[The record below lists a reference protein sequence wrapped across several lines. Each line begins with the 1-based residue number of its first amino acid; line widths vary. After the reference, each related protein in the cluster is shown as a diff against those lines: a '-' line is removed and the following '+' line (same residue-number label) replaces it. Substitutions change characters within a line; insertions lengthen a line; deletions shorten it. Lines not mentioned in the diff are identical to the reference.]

1 MTNKKNT
8 PKALKAPSEERQ
20 LPAVRRG
27 KTGPPAVRPT
37 GRPPASRSALD
48 TYIDEIRRVPLLSR
62 EEERELARRF
72 AEEGDKEAGRRLV
85 ESNLRFVVKMAHS
98 YKHYNVKLVDLIQE
112 GNIGLMKAVQKFQP
126 ERGYRLI
133 SYAVWW
139 IKAYMQNYIIRSWSV
154 VRVGTAAA
162 QRKLFFRTQADK
174 DGVEQESVDEA
185 LSSEDRDTAGAG
197 EVVLLPAAARKR
209 RVAAEMH
216 LAQRDFSLD
225 ADVGDEGKQRYVDM
239 LPDPDI
245 TQEESLARE
254 EILRKVSERLAEV
267 VETLSDKERDILQSR
282 LLSDSPDTL
291 QDIGDRYGVSRE
303 RIRQIETQ
311 LKRRLAEF
319 LGDIQEVDDIW

>member
-1 MTNKKNT
+1 MTEKK
-8 PKALKAPSEERQ
+8 PIQKALKAPATERQ
-20 LPAVRRG
+20 LPAVRE
-27 KTGPPAVRPT
+27 PA
-37 GRPPASRSALD
+37 RPPANRSSLD

-62 EEERELARRF
+62 EEELELAQSF
-72 AEEGDKEAGRRLV
+72 AKTGDKAAARQLV
-85 ESNLRFVVKMAHS
+85 EANLRFVVKMAHS

-126 ERGYRLI
+126 DRGYRLI

-139 IKAYMQNYIIRSWSV
+139 IKAYMQNYIIRSWSM

-162 QRKLFFRTQADK
+162 QRKLFFRMQTDK
-174 DGVEQESVDEA
+174 DGAEYDSVDEA
-185 LSSEDRDTAGAG
+185 ISDEGGDAVRTGD
-197 EVVLLPAAARKR
+197 VVLLPAAARKR
-209 RVAAEMH
+209 RVAAELH

-225 ADVGDEGKQRYVDM
+225 ADVGDEGKQHYVD
-239 LPDPDI
+239 LLADPDI

-254 EILRKVSERLAEV
+254 DILQQVSTRLGEV
-267 VETLSDKERDILQSR
+267 VNDLSDKERDILQSR
-282 LLSDSPDTL
+282 LLSDTPDTL

-311 LKRRLAEF
+311 LKKRLAEL

>member
-1 MTNKKNT
+1 MTKKKT
-8 PKALKAPSEERQ
+8 TQKALKAPSEERQ
-20 LPAVRRG
+20 LPAVRRQG
-27 KTGPPAVRPT
+27 TTAPAVREQA
-37 GRPPASRSALD
+37 RPPANRSSLD

-62 EEERELARRF
+62 EEEQELALRF
-72 AEEGDKEAGRRLV
+72 AKGGDKDAARQLV
-85 ESNLRFVVKMAHS
+85 EANLRFVVKMAHS

-139 IKAYMQNYIIRSWSV
+139 IKAYMQNYIIRSWSM

-162 QRKLFFRTQADK
+162 QRKLFFRTQSEKEGAEYD
-174 DGVEQESVDEA
+174 SVDEV
-185 LSSEDRDTAGAG
+185 LTDERAGAMG
-197 EVVLLPAAARKR
+197 EGDVVLLPAAARKR
-209 RVAAEMH
+209 RIEAEMH

-225 ADVGDEGKQRYVDM
+225 ADVGDEGKQRYIDM
-239 LPDPDI
+239 LADPDI
-245 TQEESLARE
+245 SQEESLGRE
-254 EILRKVSERLAEV
+254 EILQKVSERLAEV
-267 VETLSDKERDILQSR
+267 VNDLSDKERDILQSR

-311 LKRRLAEF
+311 LKKRLAEL
-319 LGDIQEVDDIW
+319 LGDIQEVDDVW

>member
-1 MTNKKNT
+1 MSEEKT
-8 PKALKAPSEERQ
+8 KALKAPSEERQ
-20 LPAVRRG
+20 LPAVRTRRAP
-27 KTGPPAVRPT
+27 PPAVREPA
-37 GRPPASRSALD
+37 RPPASRSALD
-48 TYIDEIRRVPLLSR
+48 TYVDEIRRVPLLSR

-72 AEEGDKEAGRRLV
+72 AEDGDKEAGRRLV

-162 QRKLFFRTQADK
+162 QRKLFFRTQSDE
-174 DGVEQESVDEA
+174 DGAERESVDEA
-185 LSSEDRDTAGAG
+185 LSSEDRGAGGAG

-209 RVAAEMH
+209 RVEAEMH

-254 EILRKVSERLAEV
+254 DILRKVSERLAEV
-267 VETLSDKERDILQSR
+267 VETLSDKEQDILQSR

-311 LKRRLAEF
+311 LKRRLADL
-319 LGDIQEVDDIW
+319 LGDIQEVDDVW

>member
-1 MTNKKNT
+1 M
-8 PKALKAPSEERQ
+8 KALKAPSEERQ
-20 LPAVRRG
+20 LPAVRSQRAH
-27 KTGPPAVRPT
+27 PPAVREKA
-37 GRPPASRSALD
+37 RPPASRSSLD

-62 EEERELARRF
+62 EEEQDLALRF
-72 AEEGDKEAGRRLV
+72 ARDGDKAAARQLV
-85 ESNLRFVVKMAHS
+85 EANLRFVVKMAHS

-139 IKAYMQNYIIRSWSV
+139 IKAYMQNYIIRSWSM

-162 QRKLFFRTQADK
+162 QRKLFFRLQNDTEAEQDSVGEVLAD
-174 DGVEQESVDEA
+174 
-185 LSSEDRDTAGAG
+185 EDTGAVG
-197 EVVLLPAAARKR
+197 SGDVVLLPAAARKR
-209 RVAAEMH
+209 RAEAEMH
-216 LAQRDFSLD
+216 IAQRDFSLD
-225 ADVGDEGKQRYVDM
+225 ADVGDEGNQRYVDM
-239 LPDPDI
+239 LADPHI

-254 EILRKVSERLAEV
+254 DILLQVSERLAEIV
-267 VETLSDKERDILQSR
+267 DQLSDKERDILQSR

-311 LKRRLAEF
+311 LKNRLAEL
-319 LGDIQEVDDIW
+319 LGDIQEVDDVW

>member
-1 MTNKKNT
+1 MTKDGT
-8 PKALKAPSEERQ
+8 TRKALKAPSPERQ
-20 LPAVRRG
+20 LPAVRRQDAAH
-27 KTGPPAVRPT
+27 PAVREQA
-37 GRPPASRSALD
+37 RPPANRSSLD

-62 EEERELARRF
+62 EEEQELALRF
-72 AEEGDKEAGRRLV
+72 STGGDKDAARQLV
-85 ESNLRFVVKMAHS
+85 EANLRFVVKMAHS

-139 IKAYMQNYIIRSWSV
+139 IKAYMQNYIIRSWSM

-162 QRKLFFRTQADK
+162 QRKLFFRMQTEKEGGEYD
-174 DGVEQESVDEA
+174 SVDEA
-185 LSSEDRDTAGAG
+185 ISDEGADG
-197 EVVLLPAAARKR
+197 IREGDVVLLPAAARRR
-209 RVAAEMH
+209 RVEAEMH

-225 ADVGDEGKQRYVDM
+225 ADVGDDGKQSYVDM

-245 TQEESLARE
+245 TQEESLGRE
-254 EILRKVSERLAEV
+254 EILQKVSERLAEV
-267 VETLSDKERDILQSR
+267 VDDLSDKERDILRSR
-282 LLSDSPDTL
+282 LLSDTPETL

-311 LKRRLAEF
+311 LKKRLAGL
-319 LGDIQEVDDIW
+319 LGDIQEVDDVW

>member
-1 MTNKKNT
+1 MAKKKTT

-20 LPAVRRG
+20 LPAVR
-27 KTGPPAVRPT
+27 KQKAQPPAVREQA
-37 GRPPASRSALD
+37 RPPASRSSLD

-62 EEERELARRF
+62 EEEQELAKRF
-72 AEEGDKEAGRRLV
+72 ADGDDKDAARQLV
-85 ESNLRFVVKMAHS
+85 EANLRFVVKMAHS

-139 IKAYMQNYIIRSWSV
+139 IKAYMQNYIIRSWSM

-162 QRKLFFRTQADK
+162 QRKLFFRMQK
-174 DGVEQESVDEA
+174 DQEAEQESVDEA
-185 LSSEDRDTAGAG
+185 LASESSGAVG
-197 EVVLLPAAARKR
+197 DGDVVLLPAAARKR
-209 RVAAEMH
+209 RAEAEMH

-225 ADVGDEGKQRYVDM
+225 ADVGDEGKQTYVDM
-239 LPDPDI
+239 LEAPDI
-245 TQEESLARE
+245 GQEESMARE
-254 EILRKVSERLAEV
+254 DILLKVSERLAEV
-267 VETLSDKERDILQSR
+267 VDELSDKERDILQSR

-311 LKRRLAEF
+311 LKKRLAEL
-319 LGDIQEVDDIW
+319 LGDIQEVDDVW